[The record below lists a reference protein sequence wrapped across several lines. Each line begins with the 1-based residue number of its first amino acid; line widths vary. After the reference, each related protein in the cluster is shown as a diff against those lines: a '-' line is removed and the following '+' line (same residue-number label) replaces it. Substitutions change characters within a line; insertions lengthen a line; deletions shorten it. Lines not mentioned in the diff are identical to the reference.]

1 LIPLGEN
8 QAVGKY
14 IEINEAKIYYEEY
27 GKGDPLLLIH
37 GNQGNIKT
45 MGNQID
51 GFKSKYRVI
60 IVDSRGHGK
69 SELKSK
75 ALSYE

>member
-37 GNQGNIKT
+37 GNQGIIKT

-60 IVDSRGHGK
+60 IVDSRGQGK
-69 SELKSK
+69 SGLKSK